1 MKHDPKREQD
11 RRVAELAKFSEEV
24 GGDTGRL
31 LHLLHLE
38 LLRPGAGVW
47 FQQQQADGEQ
57 EPIPPWPDE
66 GEEDPLEEPFG
77 DDADRIR
84 LITEEE
90 LEDLRDGGSPAGVAP
105 EPDHTQPGDLGSP
118 RPNTPT
124 RDWHWRIT
132 DHGSDGSSWRIG
144 SNGLPACG
152 QLWILDFRHH
162 EAVPACAGINYG
174 AMYRATLLR
183 AYAEA
188 FRLCRERDEDCPN
201 ARVWMLRALWTC
213 YRTGRGSFAYVH
225 FKLAI
230 ACVAA

>member
-1 MKHDPKREQD
+1 MEKDPKREQEQ
-11 RRVAELAKFSEEV
+11 RIAELAKFSEEV
-24 GGDTGRL
+24 AGDTGRL

-47 FQQQQADGEQ
+47 FQQRQANGEE

-90 LEDLRDGGSPAGVAP
+90 LEELRDGGNPTGVPP
-105 EPDHTQPGDLGSP
+105 EPDHTRPGDLGSP
-118 RPNTPT
+118 RPNIPT
-124 RDWHWRIT
+124 RDWGWRWV
-132 DHGSDGSSWRIG
+132 HHLSDGEWSRIG
-144 SNGLPACG
+144 SNELPACG
-152 QLWILDFRHH
+152 QLWILDFRHY

-188 FRLCRERDEDCPN
+188 FRLCRERDEDCSS

-213 YRTGRGSFAYVH
+213 YRTGRGSFAYVD